1 MQHSPFFLKL
11 RLAMYSL
18 TTLICLLWVILLSCI
33 SFTRWD
39 VSSQSER
46 SFLMLFLGIDSL
58 TIIMLP
64 LLLLAKFRT
73 WLDGARLL
81 LLLVCHIGIALSFA
95 VWYPTISCPDD
106 TPDDRGVC
114 QLLNVYVIISSWVPP
129 LLLILYGV
137 CLALYTWR
145 TTSRPREPS
154 HIDGEMGGTEP
165 GLCDIPADEPGE
177 LSSPVMHHSF
187 SEDLLSSITGN
198 DSGDSRRGS
207 RRKSRLEKR
216 LPEHLF

>member
-33 SFTRWD
+33 LFIRWD

-46 SFLMLFLGIDSL
+46 TFLMLFLGIDAL
-58 TIIMLP
+58 TMVMLP
-64 LLLLAKFRT
+64 ILLIAKFRT

-81 LLLVCHIGIALSFA
+81 FLLVCHIGIALSFA
-95 VWYPTISCPDD
+95 IWLPTISCPDD
-106 TPDDRGVC
+106 TPDDRGIC
-114 QLLNVYVIISSWVPP
+114 QLLNVYIVISSWVPP

-145 TTSRPREPS
+145 TASRSREPS
-154 HIDGEMGGTEP
+154 QIDGEMGGTEP
-165 GLCDIPADEPGE
+165 DIPAGGPGE
-177 LSSPVMHHSF
+177 PSSPVMRRL
-187 SEDLLSSITGN
+187 SEDLLSSITGTG
-198 DSGDSRRGS
+198 SVDSRRGS
-207 RRKSRLEKR
+207 RPKSRLEKR
-216 LPEHLF
+216 LPEHFF